1 MAGDVLG
8 GKAQTGDRVLIVG
21 GNALGLEVAA
31 FLALK
36 GKKVEVV
43 EMMGSVGR
51 DLGPTVRW
59 HLRHRLDELK
69 VRVSP
74 SMKVVGII
82 TGKVTVIDRENR
94 ESHREVDNVVIA
106 AGSKSNNRLAKQLRN
121 KAPEFYV
128 IGDALKPR
136 NGLWA
141 MREGAEVG
149 RKI

>member
-1 MAGDVLG
+1 
-8 GKAQTGDRVLIVG
+8 
-21 GNALGLEVAA
+21 LEVAA

-59 HLRHRLDELK
+59 HLRHKLDELK
-69 VRVSP
+69 VKVSP
-74 SMKVVGII
+74 LTRVMKISG
-82 TGKVTVIDRENR
+82 GNVTVIDQENR
-94 ESHREVDNVVIA
+94 ESRREIDSVVIA
-106 AGSKSNNRLAKQLRN
+106 AGSRSNTRLAKVLRG

-128 IGDALKPR
+128 IGDAVKPR
-136 NGLWA
+136 NGLFA